1 MIERRKDSKNRVL
14 KEGESERKKG
24 GYQFRYRASN
34 GNRRYIYA
42 QTLQELRQKEED
54 IMRDKRDGIRTD
66 AQRVTV
72 NDMYELWLTLKK
84 GLKDN
89 TFRGYRYSYEQY
101 IYDDFGKTPI
111 QKIRKTDVCRFYNY
125 LYDTRGLKLATIDCV
140 HTVLHQVLNLA
151 MEDGYIR
158 INPSDHALKELK
170 QSRNLFTE
178 KRKALTVEEQM
189 LLLNFLKT
197 TPMYNHWYPIFALM
211 LGTGLRVGEATGLR
225 WQDIDLEEGTIS
237 VNHTL
242 VYYNKTS
249 KREMKNPNC
258 TFAINTPKTKA
269 GCRIVPIS
277 DSVREALTLE
287 KEYQDEVGIRSQVV
301 VDGYRD
307 FIFVNR
313 FGNVQHQG
321 TLNKALSRIIR
332 DCNQKVLAKS
342 HSKEPVLLPKFS
354 CHTFRHTFTTR
365 LVESNINIKVIQ
377 EILGHADITTTLNIY
392 TDITKSMRDREFK
405 TFEDF
410 MKQAVSEYTTC
421 TPAIHQFELEV

>member
-24 GYQFRYRASN
+24 GYQYRYRAFN
-34 GNRRYIYA
+34 GDRKYIYA
-42 QTLQELRQKEED
+42 PTLDELRRKEEE
-54 IMRDKRDGIRTD
+54 IQRDKRDGIRVD
-66 AQRVTV
+66 AQKVTV
-72 NDMYELWLTLKK
+72 NDLYELWLTLKK

-101 IYDDFGKTPI
+101 VYDDFGKVPI

-125 LYDTRGLKLATIDCV
+125 LYDNRGLKLATIDCI

-151 MEDGYIR
+151 VDDGYIR
-158 INPSDHALKELK
+158 INPSDRALKELK
-170 QSRNLFTE
+170 QTRNLFTE
-178 KRKALTVEEQM
+178 KRKALTVEEQK
-189 LLLNFLKT
+189 LLLNFLRT
-197 TPMYNHWYPIFALM
+197 TPMYSHWYPVFAFM
-211 LGTGLRVGEATGLR
+211 IGTGLRVGEVTGLR
-225 WQDIDLEEGTIS
+225 WQDVDFDEGTIS

-269 GCRIVPIS
+269 GCRIVPMS
-277 DSVREALTLE
+277 ETVREALMME
-287 KEYQDEVGIRSQVV
+287 KEYQEEVGIKCTAV
-301 VDGYRD
+301 VDGYTD

-321 TLNKALSRIIR
+321 TLNKAIYRIIR
-332 DCNQKVLAKS
+332 DCNQRVLNKP
-342 HSKEPVLLPKFS
+342 HSNDLVLLPKFS

-410 MKQAVSEYTTC
+410 MKETIGDYTTP
-421 TPAIHQFELEV
+421 TPSIHQFELED